1 MFRND
6 ALRRV
11 STNTLAHVYEHSRRW
26 ATGIFRP
33 IFPDFARAG
42 ESSDPRNRNC
52 DLPGFTFPLTK
63 MLSVTPHQ
71 RMETGAN
78 AEGDGSK
85 RGPRR
90 KRTRNMIKFQNLG
103 ALRFGR
109 TSGGKIREPNFWNS
123 AVQPSVARQAALL
136 VDAVVACSPASSE
149 SMRERRDRGRFA
161 VSR

>member
-11 STNTLAHVYEHSRRW
+11 STNTLAHVYEHSRLGHGHFPPHFFGLRLSRRV
-26 ATGIFRP
+26 GRP
-33 IFPDFARAG
+33 EKPKLRL
-42 ESSDPRNRNC
+42 PRFNF
-52 DLPGFTFPLTK
+52 LLTK

-90 KRTRNMIKFQNLG
+90 KRTRNMIKFQNLS
-103 ALRFGR
+103 APRLGR
-109 TSGGKIREPNFWNS
+109 TGG
-123 AVQPSVARQAALL
+123 
-136 VDAVVACSPASSE
+136 
-149 SMRERRDRGRFA
+149 G
-161 VSR
+161 